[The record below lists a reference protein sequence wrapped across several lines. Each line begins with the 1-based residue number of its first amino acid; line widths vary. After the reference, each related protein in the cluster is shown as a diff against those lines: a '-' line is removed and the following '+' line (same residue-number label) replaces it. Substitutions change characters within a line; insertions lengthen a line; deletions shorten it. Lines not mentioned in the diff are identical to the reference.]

1 MHLLVIVKGALTVIV
16 PRQLPVDHRGL
27 SIRDDI
33 KQA

>member
-27 SIRDDI
+27 SNPR
-33 KQA
+33 

>member
-16 PRQLPVDHRGL
+16 PRQLPVDHRGK
-27 SIRDDI
+27 SAMI